1 MLNKDYIENLTNEY
15 LSDSNIFLTSI
26 KILKN
31 NKITVT
37 IDSDNGVTID
47 DCAKISKYIESKLDR
62 NTEDFELNVMSFG
75 LGDFLSLKRQYK
87 KNIGQHIEVILND
100 DTKKQGLLHNFENDK
115 ITLTNKKQNEETIN
129 WSDIKKSRV
138 LINF

>member
-62 NTEDFELNVMSFG
+62 NTEDFELTVMSFG
-75 LGDFLSLKRQYK
+75 LGDFFSLKRQYK